1 MKRRVI
7 ALVAALLL
15 AGVGTFVL
23 VNFVQGAS
31 DRASAGQE
39 LVPVYVISTE
49 IPEGT
54 AGEDIQTY
62 VRQAEVLVDTLSPD
76 AVVNLSELSGFVAE
90 VDLFVNDQLTRSR
103 WITPEEF
110 TEDEAPVLESNIRVE
125 VPPGHMTLP
134 ISLAAEQALA
144 GTVVAGDTV
153 AVVAYFGGFP
163 TAEDGTGTVEVDD
176 DVIAIPESANEGGA
190 VEPAVHVMLDNV
202 LVTEVLATAPPTF
215 GQSVDAEG
223 NVTNT
228 PLRAPTGN
236 FVVTFALLPEDV
248 ERMVYLAQEGTI
260 WLALQTPD
268 DDGPTSIITIDD
280 VFKD

>member
-31 DRASAGQE
+31 DRAAAGQQLAE
-39 LVPVYVISTE
+39 VYVIQQT

-54 AGEDIQTY
+54 AGEDVQQF
-62 VRQAEVLVDTLSPD
+62 VRKAEVLVDTLSPD

-110 TEDEAPVLESNIRVE
+110 TQDFGPVLESNVRIE
-125 VPPGHMTLP
+125 VPEGHMTLP
-134 ISLAAEQALA
+134 VNLSAEQALA

-163 TAEDGTGTVEVDD
+163 TETDGTETIEVGD
-176 DVIAIPESANEGGA
+176 DVVAIPESANEGGK
-190 VEPAVHVMLDNV
+190 VEAAAHIMLNNV
-202 LVTEVLATAPPTF
+202 LVVEVLATSPPNFATTQDF
-215 GQSVDAEG
+215 DGT
-223 NVTNT
+223 VTNT
-228 PLRAPTGN
+228 PLLAPTGN
-236 FVVTFALLPEDV
+236 FVVTFALEPEDV
-248 ERMVYLAQEGTI
+248 ERMVFLANEGQI

-268 DDGPTSIITIDD
+268 DTGPTSIITIDD

>member
-23 VNFVQGAS
+23 VNFVRGAS
-31 DRASAGQE
+31 DRASAGQQLAE
-39 LVPVYVISTE
+39 IYVIERE

-54 AGEDIQTY
+54 SGEDVAPF
-62 VRQAEVLVDTLSPD
+62 VRRAEVLVDTLSPD

-90 VDLFVNDQLTRSR
+90 VDLFVNDQLTRQR

-110 TEDEAPVLESNIRVE
+110 TQDFEPTLENRVE
-125 VPPGHMTLP
+125 VPDGYMTLP
-134 ISLAAEQALA
+134 VSLSAEQALA

-163 TAEDGTGTVEVDD
+163 TETDGTTTVEIGD
-176 DVIAIPESANEGGA
+176 DVVAIPESANEGGA
-190 VEPAVHVMLDNV
+190 VEAAAHIMLHNV
-202 LVTEVLATAPPTF
+202 LVVEVLATSPPNFAPSEEF
-215 GQSVDAEG
+215 DGSL
-223 NVTNT
+223 TNS
-228 PLRAPTGN
+228 PLLAPTGN
-236 FVVTFALLPEDV
+236 FVVTFALEPQDV
-248 ERMVYLAQEGTI
+248 ERMVFLAKEGQI
-260 WLALQTPD
+260 WLALQTED
-268 DDGPTSIITIDD
+268 DTGPTSIVTIED

>member
-39 LVPVYVISTE
+39 LVPVYVIATE

-54 AGEDIQTY
+54 TGEEVAPF
-62 VRQAEVLVDTLSPD
+62 VRRADVLKDTLSPD

-110 TEDEAPVLESNIRVE
+110 TADFGPVLESNVRVD
-125 VPPGHMTLP
+125 VPEGHMTLP
-134 ISLAAEQALA
+134 ISLSAEQALA
-144 GTVVAGDTV
+144 GTVIAGDTV

-163 TAEDGTGTVEVDD
+163 TENDGTGTVTIDD
-176 DVIAIPESANEGGA
+176 DVVAIPESANAGGE

-202 LVTEVLATAPPTF
+202 LVVEVLATSPPTF
-215 GQSVDAEG
+215 AP
-223 NVTNT
+223 TNGADGLDGS
-228 PLRAPTGN
+228 PLLAPTGN

-248 ERMVYLAQEGTI
+248 ERMVYLAQEGQI

-268 DDGPTSIITIDD
+268 DTGATSIITIDD